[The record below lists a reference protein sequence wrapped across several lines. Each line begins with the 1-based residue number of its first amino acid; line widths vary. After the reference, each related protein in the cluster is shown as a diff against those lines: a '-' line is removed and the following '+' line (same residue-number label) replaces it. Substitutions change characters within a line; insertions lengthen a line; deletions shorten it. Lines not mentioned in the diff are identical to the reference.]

1 LDFLYANLFDVEK
14 SGMDAEQGLDF
25 REQKE
30 NNPPSE
36 SRRQS

>member
-1 LDFLYANLFDVEK
+1 LDLPYANLFDVEK
-14 SGMDAEQGLDF
+14 SGMDAEHGLDF

-30 NNPPSE
+30 NNLPSE